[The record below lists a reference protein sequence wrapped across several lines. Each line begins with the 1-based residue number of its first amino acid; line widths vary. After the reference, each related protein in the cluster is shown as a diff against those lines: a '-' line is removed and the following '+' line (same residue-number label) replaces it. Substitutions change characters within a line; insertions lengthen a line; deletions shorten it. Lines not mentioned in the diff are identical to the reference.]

1 MAEALRSLGAVV
13 KLHDEFFDAK
23 TKDIE
28 WLPQVGAKKWV
39 VLTRDKHILTR
50 PLEVVALVRANTYV
64 FILKSRQELN
74 GVQMAAALVAA
85 FPHMCKLIASH
96 TPPFLRVLRSRAPSK
111 RLRDTSNC
119 NYGSSSSSCNCGYP
133 CRQIAERILPLGAH
147 VRDRQDFLADNE
159 EQRVDGFDLRKL
171 RRLIRVLRRSQIL
184 SLDGDK
190 SKAIASQEALQQSI
204 QHYSH
209 SHSLLS
215 NLILDESNQ
224 DRKVPTSEMR
234 IPHAVSV
241 DRMG

>member
-1 MAEALRSLGAVV
+1 MVAASRREEMGRS
-13 KLHDEFFDAK
+13 D
-23 TKDIE
+23 
-28 WLPQVGAKKWV
+28 
-39 VLTRDKHILTR
+39 
-50 PLEVVALVRANTYV
+50 
-64 FILKSRQELN
+64 SRQAHSH
-74 GVQMAAALVAA
+74 AAAGSSRSGSSEHIRLYLKEPTGAQRRSDGGMLVAA